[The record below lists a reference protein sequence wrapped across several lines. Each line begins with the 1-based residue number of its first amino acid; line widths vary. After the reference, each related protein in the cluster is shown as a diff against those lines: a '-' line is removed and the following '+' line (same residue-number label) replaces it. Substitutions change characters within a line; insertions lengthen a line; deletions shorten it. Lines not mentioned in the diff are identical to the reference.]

1 MRNIVSAW
9 TDLRQSA
16 MLRDQTVYLVSII
29 DRIKMIYVSH
39 RRGKFRYI
47 EGIEFRK
54 RNARDGEF
62 EICKSLSF
70 SKINVQK

>member
-9 TDLRQSA
+9 PDLRQST

-39 RRGKFRYI
+39 RRGKFPRI
-47 EGIEFRK
+47 EGIDNFARETQEIESLK
-54 RNARDGEF
+54 SVNA
-62 EICKSLSF
+62 
-70 SKINVQK
+70 